1 MPDLNDDQI
10 KKMLAAQEDD
20 LADAERQMVDVT
32 GASGA
37 EFQVMTD
44 DEKSWYEATMEKY
57 LDQYKFENVSDLQ
70 DIDRLLGLELLSY
83 RYTNWLIRDTD
94 YDGLS
99 FDEGAVRNHKQKID
113 QEIRLIKTHMGMG
126 RKHRIESA
134 EQSAAEYLQDVLR
147 RAEEFGI
154 HRNTQVA
161 KAIDLFNDLKTL
173 IGLHDRA
180 DEDEASHLGV
190 STEEILRWVREVAI
204 PEYDEIDNAFR
215 KHQKLWI
222 RDIS

>member
-1 MPDLNDDQI
+1 MSDLSDAEI
-10 KKMLAAQEDD
+10 KKLLAMQQEDA
-20 LADAERQMVDVT
+20 LEERQMVNVT

-37 EFQVMTD
+37 EFQVMND
-44 DEKSWYEATMEKY
+44 DEKSWYEATMQKY
-57 LDQYKFENVSDLQ
+57 LEQYKFENVSDLQ

-99 FDEGAVRNHKQKID
+99 FDEAAIRNHKQKID

-134 EQSAAEYLQDVLR
+134 EQSVADYLQNVLR

-154 HRNTQVA
+154 HRDNQIA

-173 IGLHDRA
+173 VGLNERTDPA
-180 DEDEASHLGV
+180 EEAHLGV
-190 STEEILRWVREVAI
+190 SVEEIFRWIKEVAI
-204 PEYDEIDNAFR
+204 PEYDKIDAEFR
-215 KHQKLWI
+215 KNQRLWI